1 VKDCLS
7 QTCAICALVFV
18 LILASIGAAAADGW
32 IHHHR
37 HHTRHTHAAYA
48 DLVPYYRD
56 CRVGWWQSL
65 YYGHVRPRWE
75 VWCR

>member
-7 QTCAICALVFV
+7 QTCATCALVFV
-18 LILASIGAAAADGW
+18 LILASIGAVAAHDP
-32 IHHHR
+32 IHRYR

-48 DLVPYYRD
+48 DPVPNYRE
-56 CRVGWWQSL
+56 CRAGWWQSL